1 MVVHE
6 SLFKFAEGCVQQFR
20 DYTSSVAG
28 VYRTKI
34 SHEVEVGS
42 GVVIKIEDGPLNTG
56 KRASTDESAVRFMVS
71 DGEYAIDCMA
81 HNGSLSTMPEG
92 VDSNTLTDILM
103 TLTESMRSGFQ
114 VRISG
119 HFQIHNRDK
128 VFVVR
133 NVWPLKDNKRSQLSS
148 NQVEDFVTLCQ
159 TRGTDPLN
167 VMIDDTSL
175 WRHVYAHVPIKMA
188 VMLNCLS
195 PFKKQDMIHMAV
207 ITSMGEGKDHLIE
220 NVMQP
225 LVPCGVAS
233 TGKLCTIPGLFG
245 AMSGDDLN
253 SIELG
258 LIGKMNNE
266 RIAVSEFQTWG
277 SDVFGEL
284 MNMLANGYYTMQ
296 KGQVDVH
303 REAILNMSFWGNPD
317 KDYKHKDEGG
327 HSKKLE
333 MMDVF
338 KDYTY
343 QMISRMTLMFTQM
356 SLTDAGAE
364 EYVENKILDAMSGTL
379 DTPEA
384 KYRLSIW
391 RQFFREYLRYVSR
404 IEPDLQF
411 AKKYI
416 RDVFNKD
423 IKNAPLTSEQVTA
436 GRKKNNFQ
444 TIFLKRSQKEN
455 RKFQQYINLC
465 KGIARLQGDTEVT
478 RDHLSIATGLF
489 AHSLKTLIE
498 NLVPMNTDILNA
510 PYDIRR
516 LFADLNYYSEGGQYP
531 DELTLKKV
539 LKENGISMTDK
550 QLNRLYEEGFLQ
562 KGLIDGEPTI
572 LLDEEALN

>member
-42 GVVIKIEDGPLNTG
+42 GVVIKIEDGPLGTG

-103 TLTESMRSGFQ
+103 MLTDSMRSGFQ

-119 HFQIHNRDK
+119 HFQIHNREK

-133 NVWPLKDNKRSQLSS
+133 NVWPLKDNKRSQLS
-148 NQVEDFVTLCQ
+148 NQQVEDFVTLCKKRR
-159 TRGTDPLN
+159 TMPLD
-167 VMIDDTSL
+167 VMVDDNTL
-175 WRHVYAHVPIKMA
+175 WRHVYAMKHLKRA

-195 PFKKQDMIHMAV
+195 PFRKQDMIHMAV

-220 NVMQP
+220 NVIQP

-245 AMSGDDLN
+245 AMSGEDLN

-266 RIAVSEFQTWG
+266 RIAVSEFQTWS

-296 KGQVDVH
+296 KGQVDVR

-317 KDYKHKDEGG
+317 KEYEDGK
-327 HSKKLE
+327 SKKLE

-338 KDYTY
+338 KSYTY

-356 SLTDAGAE
+356 SLTDEGAE
-364 EYVENKILDAMSGTL
+364 EFVENKILDAMSGTL
-379 DTPEA
+379 DSPKA

-391 RQFFREYLRYVSR
+391 RQFFREYLRHVSGM
-404 IEPDLQF
+404 EPDIIPI
-411 AKKYI
+411 KKHI
-416 RDVFNKD
+416 RRIFNEDVKQQ
-423 IKNAPLTSEQVTA
+423 P
-436 GRKKNNFQ
+436 NFK
-444 TIFLKRSQKEN
+444 TVFLKRSKKEN

-465 KGIARLQGDTEVT
+465 KGIARLQGAKEVN
-478 RDHLSIATGLF
+478 RDHLSVATDLF
-489 AHSLKTLIE
+489 NYSLETLIT
-498 NLVPMNTDILNA
+498 NLVPKNTALLDVSDDILSLA
-510 PYDIRR
+510 REVDR
-516 LFADLNYYSEGGQYP
+516 YSDGGQYESP
-531 DELTLKKV
+531 LTLKHILSEK
-539 LKENGISMTDK
+539 GISMTEK
-550 QLNRLYEEGFLQ
+550 QYNKMIEVDILQ
-562 KGLIDGEPTI
+562 VGKIDGDPVVLVNIEG
-572 LLDEEALN
+572 LN